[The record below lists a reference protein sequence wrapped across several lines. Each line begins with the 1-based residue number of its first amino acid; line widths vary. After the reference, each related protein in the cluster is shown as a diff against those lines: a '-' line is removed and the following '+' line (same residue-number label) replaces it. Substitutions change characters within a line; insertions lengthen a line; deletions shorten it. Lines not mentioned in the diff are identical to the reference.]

1 MADGIKTSI
10 GIWAFGTLGTRFLL
24 AGYHPE
30 MARETPLERA
40 KRVAPDLSD
49 LFDGL
54 EFHYP
59 NEIDEDNA
67 DAIVEA
73 IKPMDVY
80 CIASGTHTFPAHGR
94 GALTNP
100 DAGIREEAMAA
111 NRRAIDLAARLG
123 AHMIIW
129 PGIEGYNYP
138 FQADYRSQW
147 TYFLDGIANAV
158 SHANQK
164 GVTIFLEHKN
174 SEPQMKIY
182 MRDMGMS
189 VFVIHKLAA
198 MGVDTS
204 RLKINMDWQ
213 HLIMNGENLAEYVEL
228 LSMEDL
234 LGHQHANSGW
244 GMFDDDNIVG
254 ATRFMETLEIARS
267 LRKVGYGNQG
277 ERLGM
282 DLYPYTEDAVV
293 AARQSLLQW
302 RFIDEVAGRL
312 DDDAMQE
319 AQSRKDA
326 MAAYRVVFSALGM
339 SPDMVRM
346 AFGTQAAMR

>member
-30 MARETPLERA
+30 VAQETPLERA
-40 KRVAPDLSD
+40 KRVAPGLSD

-80 CIASGTHTFPAHGR
+80 CICSGAHTFPAHGR

-100 DAGIREEAMAA
+100 DVGVRAESMAA
-111 NRRAIDLAARLG
+111 NRRAIDLCARLG
-123 AHMIIW
+123 AHMVIW

-138 FQADYRSQW
+138 FQAEYRSQW
-147 TYFLDGIANAV
+147 TYLLDGIGDAV
-158 SHANQK
+158 SHANQR
-164 GVTIFLEHKN
+164 GVTVFLEHKN

-213 HLIMNGENLAEYVEL
+213 HLIMNGEKPGRVRRTAL
-228 LSMEDL
+228 D
-234 LGHQHANSGW
+234 G
-244 GMFDDDNIVG
+244 
-254 ATRFMETLEIARS
+254 RFAGPPACQL
-267 LRKVGYGNQG
+267 
-277 ERLGM
+277 RLG
-282 DLYPYTEDAVV
+282 DVRRRQHRGRHALHARHLRSHVRCERWGTAAGENVSAWTYTPTPKMP
-293 AARQSLLQW
+293 W
-302 RFIDEVAGRL
+302 
-312 DDDAMQE
+312 
-319 AQSRKDA
+319 
-326 MAAYRVVFSALGM
+326 
-339 SPDMVRM
+339 
-346 AFGTQAAMR
+346 